1 MRLFNIL
8 ELFIF
13 PSILV
18 LILVL
23 IKPLLKNR
31 VKPAI
36 RYALWLLVV
45 IRMVLPV
52 AFPSVPLMAINP
64 SSADSEIAGEIGKL
78 PPDTPFTPSTEYD
91 DDTTAADILEGQK
104 TTLLT
109 NGHAL
114 SLRGFWIIGSVIMF
128 LFFLIIRISFF
139 LKVRNY
145 KTRYECDSKIPVYI
159 MDNRRDCFMFGFFS
173 KKIYIGQDLINNGQV
188 DFVIAH
194 YSSHSKQLDNIWL
207 LVRILLLT
215 VYWFHPAVWIAAS
228 HAVKDGEYACNMLT
242 VKTIGE
248 DKYPEYKEFVIG
260 LSRIM
265 PRPVFW
271 EQFVYVA

>member
-31 VKPAI
+31 VKPVI

-45 IRMVLPV
+45 IRMVFPV

-64 SSADSEIAGEIGKL
+64 SDGNSEIAGELNQL
-78 PPDTPFTPSTEYD
+78 PPDTPFDSATEYENG
-91 DDTTAADILEGQK
+91 TTAADILEGQK
-104 TTLLT
+104 ETLLT

-128 LFFLIIRISFF
+128 LFFVSTRIIFY
-139 LKVRNY
+139 LKLRNY
-145 KTRYECDSKIPVYI
+145 KTRYDCDSKIPVYI
-159 MDNRRDCFMFGFFS
+159 MDNRHDCFMFGFFS
-173 KKIYIGQDLINNGQV
+173 KKIYIGQDLIDKGLA

-228 HAVKDGEYACNMLT
+228 HAVKDGEYSCNMLT

>member
-18 LILVL
+18 LLLVL

-31 VKPAI
+31 VKPVI

-45 IRMVLPV
+45 IRMALPF
-52 AFPSVPLMAINP
+52 AFPSIPLMSINP
-64 SSADSEIAGEIGKL
+64 SDGNSEMAHEITQSSADS
-78 PPDTPFTPSTEYD
+78 PFISTEID
-91 DDTTAADILEGQK
+91 PSATQTDILEGQK

-109 NGHAL
+109 NGNAL
-114 SLRGFWIIGSVIMF
+114 SLRGFWIIGSAIMF
-128 LFFLIIRISFF
+128 IFFVSTRIYFY
-139 LKVRNY
+139 LKLRNY
-145 KTRYECDSKIPVYI
+145 KSKYDCDSKIPVYI

-173 KKIYIGQDLINNGQV
+173 KKIYIGQELIDKGLA
-188 DFVIAH
+188 DFTIAH
-194 YSSHSKQLDNIWL
+194 YTSHSGQLDNIWL

-228 HAVKDGEYACNMLT
+228 HAVKDGEYACNMAT
-242 VKTIGE
+242 VKAIGE
-248 DKYPEYKEFVIG
+248 NKYPEYKEFVIG
-260 LSRIM
+260 LSKIM
-265 PRPVFW
+265 PRPAFW
-271 EQFVYVA
+271 EQFIYIA